1 MGRVLY
7 SEVNRGKGPRMAAK
21 NHIALYY
28 ASVSLGKFL
37 SYSYGKRDSK
47 KSGPVKNVWEM
58 VGVRPSEGMGL
69 SDQMLT
75 NGNYFTCYA
84 CADTYA
90 LLSVEREDVPEAWG
104 TLEERRRA
112 YADLLN
118 KAKGNFSLAK
128 YRKAEGAPQKA
139 EGAPQKADDDPQ
151 KAEGDP
157 QEAEGA
163 SPKKRDQSGRFKY
176 DKLDLERI
184 DEKFSNEWI
193 FPRLSKDAVK
203 ELSEAVDRGAEAE
216 QGSVDAALGRIAERI
231 LDEAKFYEDL
241 YENRVPLVEEN
252 WNEESDERIK
262 LDCFWTLLPIWVYTQ
277 CLHAI
282 DYVDGLPLNLP
293 LNLYNIGFWEK
304 ESAVQE
310 LINRLCNRF
319 LDDGQLSGRDLVN
332 KFKEEALKLAEACA
346 KDTQTIEDDFM
357 RGRQTETSTVRELF
371 EKSLKGK
378 LRLPD
383 WAKWRGALIWL
394 IIVSCCV
401 SIERALEGVKSMIPF
416 DPAKERADLKDIAK
430 ERRTS
435 ACLEGDDSLLDAN
448 ELGRG
453 SGGLPL
459 HVSEGN
465 RDLPST
471 SLRLATDALEDEILC
486 VLGHAYESRFWEVVW
501 LKSTHGLLEDFFM
514 SEIHLGSREEVEAGD
529 PRGLLA
535 RLWETA
541 ESFGRRSV
549 GRTSPLRGLSRVEA
563 VASGRLDVVG
573 ELRSALASRLFDCL
587 ERSFSRDEGA
597 GHGPELVLG
606 PSRGSGGEGTLIGAV
621 CAAVDDVCE
630 LISDAWKIQME
641 RELAE
646 ERERI
651 AQMDV
656 SAEERR
662 ELEKAAESRSKRRSP
677 NVRSAMLERLLRDAR
692 GYFGEQGVLGWGSE
706 RVGGEPSQLETLFR
720 QLEQVYEEK
729 YGSDPSMRFA
739 LARVRRELS
748 GRLKK
753 AIRLDDVWDVVK
765 KVFAGVAE
773 AEKEAFL
780 QLSLPD
786 VSARHAVLYLESG
799 RLMVADAGSL
809 NGTVV
814 IRRPSDGTTVS
825 DEPRRFVLRGAERTK
840 IERVVEATD
849 VLGGVPETV
858 DALPLC
864 RGDVIRL
871 AGRTAIGV
879 GNRL

>member
-7 SEVNRGKGPRMAAK
+7 SEVNRGEESRMAAK

-28 ASVSLGKFL
+28 ASDSLGKFL
-37 SYSYGKRDSK
+37 SSSYGKRDPK

-90 LLSVEREDVPEAWG
+90 LLSAEREDVPEAWG

-128 YRKAEGAPQKA
+128 YRKAE
-139 EGAPQKADDDPQ
+139 D
-151 KAEGDP
+151 
-157 QEAEGA
+157 A

-203 ELSEAVDRGAEAE
+203 ELGEAVERGAAAE

-241 YENRVPLVEEN
+241 YENRVPLVEEAFG
-252 WNEESDERIK
+252 EDSDERRR
-262 LDCFWTLLPIWVYTQ
+262 LDCFRTLLPIWVYTQ

-282 DYVDGLPLNLP
+282 SSVDGLPLNLP
-293 LNLYNIGFWEK
+293 LNLYNIGFWEC
-304 ESAVQE
+304 EDDVRSLVDE
-310 LINRLCNRF
+310 LCKRF
-319 LDDGQLSGRDLVN
+319 EDDKVSSGRRVEE
-332 KFKEEALKLAEACA
+332 FKTRALELAKSCA
-346 KDTQTIEDDFM
+346 FDMEKIERAF
-357 RGRQTETSTVRELF
+357 RGGRQAKTPTIRELF
-371 EKSLKGK
+371 EGSLNGK
-378 LRLPD
+378 LRVPD
-383 WAKWRGALIWL
+383 WAERRGELIWL
-394 IIVSCCV
+394 IVVSCCV
-401 SIERALEGVKSMIPF
+401 SIERALEVMDRK
-416 DPAKERADLKDIAK
+416 
-430 ERRTS
+430 TS
-435 ACLEGDDSLLDAN
+435 DCLEGDESLLDAN

-453 SGGLPL
+453 SGSLPL

-465 RDLPST
+465 RDLPSA
-471 SLRLATDALEDEILC
+471 SLRLAADAPEDEVLC

-501 LKSTHGLLEDFFM
+501 PESAHRLLEDFFM
-514 SEIHLGSREEVEAGD
+514 PEAHLGSREEVEAGD
-529 PRGLLA
+529 PRALLA

-541 ESFGRRSV
+541 ESFGRRPV
-549 GRTSPLRGLSRVEA
+549 GRPSSLRGLSHVEA

-630 LISDAWKIQME
+630 LISDAWKMQME

-656 SAEERR
+656 SAEERW

-677 NVRSAMLERLLRDAR
+677 NVRSAMLERLLRDTC
-692 GYFGEQGVLGWGSE
+692 GYFEEQGVLGWGSE

-720 QLEQVYEEK
+720 QLERVYEEK
-729 YGSDPSMRFA
+729 YGCDPSMRFA

-753 AIRLDDVWDVVK
+753 AIRLDDVWDVVGR
-765 KVFAGVAE
+765 VLASVAD

-780 QLSLPD
+780 PLSLPD
-786 VSARHAVLYLESG
+786 VSARHAVLYLEGG

-814 IRRPSDGTTVS
+814 IRRPSDGTTAS
-825 DEPRRFVLRGAERTK
+825 DKPRRFVLRGAERTK
-840 IERVVEATD
+840 AERVVEATD
-849 VLGGVPETV
+849 GLGGVPEPA
-858 DALPLC
+858 DALRLR

>member
-1 MGRVLY
+1 MGRMLY
-7 SEVNRGKGPRMAAK
+7 SEVNRGEESRMAAK

-28 ASVSLGKFL
+28 ASDSLGKFL
-37 SYSYGKRDSK
+37 SSSYGKRDPK

-84 CADTYA
+84 CADAYA

-128 YRKAEGAPQKA
+128 YRKAEGDSQKT
-139 EGAPQKADDDPQ
+139 EGDSQKADDDPQ
-151 KAEGDP
+151 KAEGDS
-157 QEAEGA
+157 QKAEGA

-203 ELSEAVDRGAEAE
+203 ELSEAVERGAAAE

-241 YENRVPLVEEN
+241 YENRVPLVEEAFG
-252 WNEESDERIK
+252 EDSDERRK
-262 LDCFWTLLPIWVYTQ
+262 LDCFRTLLPIWVYTQ
-277 CLHAI
+277 CLHANSS
-282 DYVDGLPLNLP
+282 DDGLPLNL
-293 LNLYNIGFWEK
+293 YNVGFWDYEDDVRSLVDELCKRFEDDKLSDRECVEAFRKRALELAKSCAFDMEK
-304 ESAVQE
+304 IERAF
-310 LINRLCNRF
+310 R
-319 LDDGQLSGRDLVN
+319 SGRQ
-332 KFKEEALKLAEACA
+332 A
-346 KDTQTIEDDFM
+346 KTPTI
-357 RGRQTETSTVRELF
+357 RELF
-371 EKSLKGK
+371 EGSLNGK
-378 LRLPD
+378 LRVPD
-383 WAKWRGALIWL
+383 WAERRGELIWL
-394 IIVSCCV
+394 IVVSCCV
-401 SIERALEGVKSMIPF
+401 SIERALEVMDRK
-416 DPAKERADLKDIAK
+416 
-430 ERRTS
+430 TS
-435 ACLEGDDSLLDAN
+435 DCLEGDESLLDSN

-453 SGGLPL
+453 SGSLPL

-465 RDLPST
+465 RDLPSAN
-471 SLRLATDALEDEILC
+471 LRLAADAPEDEILC

-501 LKSTHGLLEDFFM
+501 LESAHRLLEDFFM
-514 SEIHLGSREEVEAGD
+514 PEVHLGSREEVEVGE
-529 PRGLLA
+529 PRALLA

-541 ESFGRRSV
+541 ESFGRRQV

-630 LISDAWKIQME
+630 LISDAWKMQME

-656 SAEERR
+656 SAEERW
-662 ELEKAAESRSKRRSP
+662 ELEKAAESRSKRRPP
-677 NVRSAMLERLLRDAR
+677 NVRSAMLERLLRDTC
-692 GYFGEQGVLGWGSE
+692 GYFEEQGVLGWGSE

-720 QLEQVYEEK
+720 QLERVYEEK
-729 YGSDPSMRFA
+729 YGCDPSMRFA

-753 AIRLDDVWDVVK
+753 AIRLDDVWDVVGR
-765 KVFAGVAE
+765 VLASVAD

-780 QLSLPD
+780 PLSLPD
-786 VSARHAVLYLESG
+786 VSARHAVLYLEGG

-840 IERVVEATD
+840 AERVVEATD
-849 VLGGVPETV
+849 GLGGVPEPA
-858 DALPLC
+858 DALRLR